1 MKESKLTREK
11 ILTIIRKQP
20 HAWAFKVAA
29 GPFQERGL
37 PDIIGCIN
45 GRFFAI
51 EGKVGRNTTT
61 PSQEIVQ
68 GKIIAANGKYAVMR
82 ESITESELVDWLRKV

>member
-20 HAWAFKVAA
+20 KAWAFKCAA

-37 PDIIGCIN
+37 PDIIGCID

-51 EGKVGRNTTT
+51 EGKVGKNTMS
-61 PSQEIVQ
+61 PMQEIVQ
-68 GKIIAANGKYAVMR
+68 SKIIAANGKYAVMR
-82 ESITESELVDWLRKV
+82 ESITEAELIDWLRQV